1 MVSGMDPS
9 YFDAM
14 YAASPDPWG
23 FGDRWYEQ
31 RKYALTLAALPR
43 PRYRRAF
50 EPGCSIGIL
59 TAALAHR
66 CDEVVATDVATRA
79 LDLAR
84 ARLDADGVLGRVE
97 LHQASLLDPWPPG
110 RFDLIVLSEVLYY
123 LDDDGLATTIA
134 RAVAAL
140 EAEGT
145 LIGVHWRHP
154 VPEYPQSGGA
164 VQDAIATGTGLV
176 PVAAYCDADFR
187 LDVYTRG
194 PVPSVAAAEGL
205 V

>member
-1 MVSGMDPS
+1 MGPS

-66 CDEVVATDVATRA
+66 CDE
-79 LDLAR
+79 
-84 ARLDADGVLGRVE
+84 
-97 LHQASLLDPWPPG
+97 
-110 RFDLIVLSEVLYY
+110 
-123 LDDDGLATTIA
+123 
-134 RAVAAL
+134 
-140 EAEGT
+140 
-145 LIGVHWRHP
+145 
-154 VPEYPQSGGA
+154 
-164 VQDAIATGTGLV
+164 
-176 PVAAYCDADFR
+176 
-187 LDVYTRG
+187 
-194 PVPSVAAAEGL
+194 
-205 V
+205 